1 MPKLQEI
8 AEKRSTS
15 MFRRKAVLLGIAAI
29 FACMVFGLRMQA
41 QCKNSDDWLI
51 IFSSSSN
58 TLSGTVKN
66 CGPDLFCRTTRITP
80 VADSSA
86 SAFDNKDATNYPNV
100 LSLDN
105 VYQVVYGVKV
115 YDVSNADNST
125 STRDCL
131 FNYGNADVYT
141 GAGNLLQGL
150 VTWTSND
157 DLFSCTQYGEVPDND
172 QGILECSSSQKI
184 HGLTINGVTVPIGSH
199 RGRVSF
205 PVSGTIKDPD
215 CASGTET
222 FNGSLKLQ
230 DSSVHGSKTDNITVS
245 LTGMHLT
252 GQATCTT
259 SDLVSLFTTQY
270 DLRVGGHSNQ
280 AQLDRKEPGL
290 KMKIHALQFASELE
304 Q

>member
-1 MPKLQEI
+1 
-8 AEKRSTS
+8 
-15 MFRRKAVLLGIAAI
+15 
-29 FACMVFGLRMQA
+29 MQA
-41 QCKNSDDWLI
+41 QCHDSDDWSVS
-51 IFSSSSN
+51 FNSSSN

-80 VADSSA
+80 VADSSS
-86 SAFDNKDATNYPNV
+86 SAFDNKDPNYPNE

-105 VYQVVYGVKV
+105 VYQVIYGVKV

-131 FNYGNADVYT
+131 FNYGNADVHT

-205 PVSGTIKDPD
+205 PVSGTIKDTD
-215 CASGTET
+215 CASGAET
-222 FNGSLKLQ
+222 FNGSLTLQ
-230 DSSVHGSKTDNITVS
+230 DSTVHGSKTDNITVS

-252 GQATCTT
+252 GQATCAT
-259 SDLVSLFTTQY
+259 SDFISLFTTQY
-270 DLRVGGHSNQ
+270 DLRVGGHYDQ
-280 AQLDRKEPGL
+280 AQLDWKNPGE
-290 KMKIHALQFASELE
+290 KMKIRTLQFVSELD

>member
-1 MPKLQEI
+1 
-8 AEKRSTS
+8 

-29 FACMVFGLRMQA
+29 FACMIFGLRMQA

-115 YDVSNADNST
+115 YDVSNAYNVAA
-125 STRDCL
+125 TRDCQGS
-131 FNYGNADVYT
+131 YGNADVHT

-150 VTWTSND
+150 VTWTNND
-157 DLFSCTQYGEVPDND
+157 TLFSCNEDGVSDRDPN
-172 QGILECSSSQKI
+172 IISCSSSERI
-184 HGLTINGVTVPIGSH
+184 HGLTINGVAVRIGSH
-199 RGRVSF
+199 HGGFSF